1 LRWSYAVIDR
11 PIVAIVQGDASG
23 IGPEL
28 IAKLLADPETYT
40 RCRPVV
46 VGDAEIVAWGV
57 EIAGKASTV
66 RPIRDISEAKGEPG
80 TIDVL
85 DQGLLRRAD
94 VTLGEATPEI
104 GRASA
109 AYARVAADLAVAGRV
124 AAVAAA
130 PTNKEAR
137 DMAKV
142 DEGNVWANR
151 GRADGRPIS
160 QMIGAGP
167 LKAFNVTGHCA
178 VSEVAA
184 LLSEERIL
192 GIIRLAN
199 DTLRRLGVPRPR
211 IAVAGLNP
219 HAGEHGLFGDDEA
232 RIIEPAI
239 ARARGEG
246 IEASG
251 PIPDDTLFV
260 RAMRGEFDAEV
271 CMYHAQS
278 NVPVKMVDFGA
289 GFSATCGLPFA
300 LVTTA
305 HGTGYDIAGKGVA
318 SERSLRDALVLAIQ
332 FATAEVSVR

>member
-85 DQGLLRRAD
+85 DQGLLRR
-94 VTLGEATPEI
+94 
-104 GRASA
+104 
-109 AYARVAADLAVAGRV
+109 ADLAVAGRV